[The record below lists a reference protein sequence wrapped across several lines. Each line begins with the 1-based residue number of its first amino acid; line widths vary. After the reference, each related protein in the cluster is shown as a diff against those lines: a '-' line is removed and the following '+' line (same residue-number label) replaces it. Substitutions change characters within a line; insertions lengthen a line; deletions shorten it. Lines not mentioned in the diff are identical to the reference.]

1 MRYIDPNISKILS
14 LLAASKQALDKA
26 YEKAQEY
33 AESDKD
39 LRLAQETLESDLE
52 YQKDEPQIDWDDEVK
67 RSKERLEREQVT
79 NIQLAAEMAVLCKSL
94 EDNLGS
100 AGRVSDH
107 FNKKQYPLG
116 MSPL

>member
-1 MRYIDPNISKILS
+1 MKYIDPNISKILA
-14 LLAASKQALDKA
+14 LLAESKHALDKV

-39 LRLAQETLESDLE
+39 VTHAQDMLESDLE
-52 YQKDEPQIDWDDEVK
+52 CQAEEPDVDYAPDIA
-67 RSKERLEREQVT
+67 RSRARLEREQAA
-79 NIQLAAEMAVLCKSL
+79 NILLAAELAVMCKNL
-94 EDNLGS
+94 EDELGS

-107 FNKKQYPLG
+107 FNGKVYPLG

>member
-14 LLAASKQALDKA
+14 LLAHSKHALDKA

-39 LRLAQETLESDLE
+39 VQHAQDMLESDLE
-52 YQKDEPQIDWDDEVK
+52 CQKDEPDVDYSSDIA
-67 RSKERLEREQVT
+67 RSRTRLEREQVT
-79 NIQLAAEMAVLCKSL
+79 NIQLAAELAVLCKSL
-94 EDNLGS
+94 EDELGS
-100 AGRVSDH
+100 AGRVADH
-107 FNKKQYPLG
+107 FNKKVYPLG

>member
-1 MRYIDPNISKILS
+1 MRYNDPNIAKILS
-14 LLAASKQALDKA
+14 LLAHAKHSLDKA

-39 LRLAQETLESDLE
+39 VQHAKDTLESDLE
-52 YQKDEPQIDWDDEVK
+52 YQKDEPDIDWDAEVK

-79 NIQLAAEMAVLCKSL
+79 NIQLAAELATLCKSL
-94 EDNLGS
+94 EDDLGS

-107 FNKKQYPLG
+107 FNGKKYPLG